1 MADELLKDIL
11 PPEEEEEIII
21 PEEEEV
27 NPLLEAVKVRLSI
40 VGKEHDDLLLGY
52 IDDTKWY
59 LISAGV
65 HHTVVDSD
73 KSIGVIARGVYDQWT
88 GDGKFSEIFK
98 QRVIQLTCEEV
109 VEDEIQTESV

>member
-1 MADELLKDIL
+1 MADELLDEDIL
-11 PPEEEEEIII
+11 PPEEEEETIT
-21 PEEEEV
+21 PEEEV
-27 NPLLEAVKVRLSI
+27 NPLLEAVKVRLAI
-40 VGKEHDDLLLGY
+40 VGKEHDNLLLEY

-65 HHTVVDSD
+65 HHSVVDSD
-73 KSIGVIARGVYDQWT
+73 KAIGVIARGVSDQWT
-88 GDGKFSEIFK
+88 GDGAFSEIFK